1 MIESSL
7 HQKGDS
13 LMLNIMIKS
22 NINMEK
28 VNKCLKK
35 IGLENFQNSLLTIT
49 LKALINKTLLILK
62 SESHNCL
69 NVSYIIKGKS

>member
-28 VNKCLKK
+28 VNKCLKE
-35 IGLENFQNSLLTIT
+35 IGLENF
-49 LKALINKTLLILK
+49 
-62 SESHNCL
+62 
-69 NVSYIIKGKS
+69 

>member
-35 IGLENFQNSLLTIT
+35 IGLESNFFL
-49 LKALINKTLLILK
+49 
-62 SESHNCL
+62 
-69 NVSYIIKGKS
+69 